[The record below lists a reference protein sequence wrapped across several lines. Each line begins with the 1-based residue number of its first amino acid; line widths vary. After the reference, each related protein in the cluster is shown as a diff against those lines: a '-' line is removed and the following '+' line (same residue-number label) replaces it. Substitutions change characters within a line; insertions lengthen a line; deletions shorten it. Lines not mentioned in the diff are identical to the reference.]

1 MKMIKYAA
9 GIFFT
14 LIIVVVIGV
23 YIFLQSTL
31 PKTKGHIALEG
42 LSAPVEVI
50 RDKWGVPH
58 IFAQDKN
65 DLFYAIGY
73 VMAQDR
79 LCQMDFIRRVGT
91 GSLAEILGEDLIQTD
106 HFLRLLYVMW
116 PEERMVKMLRGK
128 YYYAME
134 AYAAG
139 VNEFIKTHPNSL
151 SIEFRILGYK
161 PGPWKI
167 TDGIYVNL
175 FMGWDLQMGWTGD
188 LTLMKLIEKV
198 GLKMADEAMPSYPGD
213 GPTIIP
219 EGTKNFTQ
227 IAKTLYPLEKLAE
240 KIPMRFAGV
249 GGSNGWALSGKK
261 TTTGMPILCQDP
273 HLGLT
278 APSIWYELHINAED
292 IDAAGVTFPGFPA
305 VVIGNNKDIAW
316 GCTNVMLDDMDFYIE
331 KINPQNPNQYFFK
344 GKWED
349 MKVVETRIKVKG
361 KDPVIKKIRITR
373 HGPIINDVKKGL
385 KEALA
390 MRWSLN
396 DALGALEC
404 FMGLNTAKNWNDFK
418 GAVSQLHGPGQNMP
432 YADRHGNIGYY
443 SCARIPIRANPS
455 DGPLPMP
462 GWDGLHEWVGY
473 VPFEKNPH
481 LFNPEAGFVIMANN
495 KTAPDDYPYYISRY
509 FAAKYRAQRIT
520 QLIQEKEKLSVAD
533 NQTIQND
540 IYSIEAKEIVPI
552 ILDAF
557 KGTTDLSPEIKQALD
572 YLAKWDFATDSR
584 SIASTIFHVTQ
595 MKLIENIFKDELGDD
610 LYQTYIGAANE
621 MFKGFQLIM
630 AKEDSNWFD
639 DISTTGV
646 KEGRDDIIRKSIKL
660 AIDELRERFS
670 KDMTK
675 WNWGELHHHLSGH
688 LVFKDIKY
696 LQNFF
701 NIGPFPI
708 GGSKATVAPAAYDF
722 TDPYTAKHGASTREI
737 IDFSDRTNDKRVI
750 TSGCSGQF
758 HSKFYAN
765 QSKLWRKGEAH
776 AILMD
781 RKQVEENSAAT
792 LTLIPK
798 KESR

>member
-1 MKMIKYAA
+1 MKILKYAA

-23 YIFLQSTL
+23 YAFLQSTL
-31 PKTKGHIALEG
+31 PKTKGNIALEG

-58 IFAQDKN
+58 IFAQDKK

-79 LCQMDFIRRVGT
+79 LFQMDFMRRVGS
-91 GSLAEILGEDLIQTD
+91 GRLAEVLGEDLIETD
-106 HFLRLLYVMW
+106 HFLRILSVMW
-116 PEERMVKMLRGK
+116 PEERIAKMLRGK
-128 YYYAME
+128 YRDAME

-139 VNEFIKTHPNSL
+139 VNEFIKTHPYSL
-151 SIEFRILGYK
+151 PIEFRILGYK

-175 FMGWDLQMGWTGD
+175 YMGWNLQSGWTGD

-198 GLKMADEAMPSYPGD
+198 GLKMADEAMPPYPGD

-219 EGTKNFTQ
+219 EGIKNFSQ
-227 IAKTLYPLEKLAE
+227 IARALYPLEKLVE
-240 KIPMRFAGV
+240 KIPMRFVSV

-292 IDAAGVTFPGFPA
+292 IDAAGVTFAGFPA
-305 VVIGNNKDIAW
+305 VVIGNNRDIAW
-316 GCTNVMLDDMDFYIE
+316 GCTNVTLDDMDFYIE
-331 KINPQNPNQYFFK
+331 KINPQDPNQYLYK
-344 GKWED
+344 DKWED
-349 MKVVETRIKVKG
+349 MKVVKTLIKVKG
-361 KDPVIKKIRITR
+361 KDPVTKEIRITR
-373 HGPIINDVKKGL
+373 HGPIISDIKKGL
-385 KEALA
+385 KEVLA

-396 DALGALEC
+396 DALGGLEC
-404 FMGLNTAKNWNDFK
+404 FMGLNTAKNWEDFK
-418 GAVSQLHGPGQNMP
+418 GAVRQLHGPGQNMP
-432 YADRHGNIGYY
+432 YADRDGNIGYY
-443 SCARIPIRANPS
+443 TCARIPIRANPS

-473 VPFEKNPH
+473 VPFEQNPY
-481 LFNPEAGFVIMANN
+481 LYNPETGFVIMANN

-533 NQTIQND
+533 NQAIQND
-540 IYSIEAKEIVPI
+540 IYSIEAEEITPI

-557 KGTTDLSPEIKQALD
+557 EGSVDLSQEVKQALD
-572 YLAKWDFATDSR
+572 YLKKWDFVTDQESVGT
-584 SIASTIFHVTQ
+584 TIFHVIQ
-595 MKLIENIFKDELGDD
+595 MKLIENIFRDDLGDD
-610 LYQTYIGAANE
+610 LYQEYIDAANE

-630 AKEDSNWFD
+630 AKKDSNWFD
-639 DISTTGV
+639 DVSTTDI
-646 KEGRDDIIRKSIKL
+646 KEGRGNIIRKSTKQ
-660 AIDELRERFS
+660 AINELRERLG
-670 KDMTK
+670 KDMSK
-675 WNWGELHHHLSGH
+675 WNWGELHQHLSGH
-688 LVFKDIKY
+688 LVFKDIKF
-696 LQNFF
+696 LKKFF

-708 GGSKATVAPAAYDF
+708 GGSKATVATAAYDF
-722 TDPYTAKHGASTREI
+722 TKPYIAKHGASTREI

-758 HSKFYAN
+758 NSKFYAN
-765 QSKLWRKGEAH
+765 QSNLWRRGEYH

-781 RKQVEENSAAT
+781 RKQVDESAAAI
-792 LTLIPK
+792 LTLKPR
-798 KESR
+798 KEDN